1 MWQLYGEFSIK
12 REFWGEFNKIMQLW
26 KVNILPTQLPNRIKN
41 PTCCVMD
48 VRTEV
53 RCFPI
58 HKGKAAIIYV
68 FMSLLMAISTRSM
81 IILCLFGA

>member
-26 KVNILPTQLPNRIKN
+26 LPTQLPHRIKN

-68 FMSLLMAISTRSM
+68 FINGYNTRSM
-81 IILCLFGA
+81 IKLCLFGA